1 MFLRLRS
8 GKVLT
13 GAYMLSIGV
22 EREIFERL
30 DLGVDRLGSIDDALK
45 SMNKKL
51 DKLDSLEDIKGLLE
65 KIAEK

>member
-13 GAYMLSIGV
+13 GACMLSIGV
-22 EREIFERL
+22 EREIFDRL
-30 DLGVDRLGSIDDALK
+30 DLGVERLGTINDKLTSVD
-45 SMNKKL
+45 KKL
-51 DKLDSLEDIKGLLE
+51 DTLEDIKGLLE